1 MKVNAGQTAGMHG
14 AMMPPQAGSMGG
26 MQLAYMQAAQQMG
39 QPGMM
44 LPAMPAGGALPQMV
58 MAPQQ
63 QAGLPVAAAGALP
76 MGMLGGGG
84 GLPDPYAPV
93 PPATSPTPFGAPG
106 GGPMM
111 GLDLQLN
118 GGGYGGGGGAP
129 PAAQLSG
136 DDSQGGGSQ
145 GGDSKHRKTAKQQ
158 EANKIAQQRY
168 RERKK
173 QKFVEMEAQISVL
186 SKQLAALQALQSRN
200 QILEGLNG
208 ELQTQLMSKE
218 KEVERLKLALDVS
231 AERSLSGHSHPSS
244 PSADGD
250 HGTTTALREHGDE
263 ASHPTTNACD
273 LLPQDMAGIDFKKG
287 FADQVV
293 RLREFVELHGVT
305 QGAVADHGLTPQQM
319 QELGMIVARSCQ
331 LCQAALRAE
340 GVRVIE
346 LISKDPSSFSTV
358 DSATEAARWAQCLH
372 VMHLAPEQQEAM
384 SLMLPHSSKN
394 PSEDNTVEGRMQNM
408 SQAGYLHV
416 AKSSAELGDV
426 LDKIKDNLR
435 REQRAVMDLNCQ
447 LISKILTPLQGAH
460 YMLKAYP
467 QHCDAL
473 ALSNTL
479 AKHLGREEFS
489 EGGAAAAAGA
499 ANPGIA
505 CQADGGCC

>member
-129 PAAQLSG
+129 PAAQLS
-136 DDSQGGGSQ
+136 

-273 LLPQDMAGIDFKKG
+273 LLPQDMAGG
-287 FADQVV
+287 WAGWG
-293 RLREFVELHGVT
+293 HG
-305 QGAVADHGLTPQQM
+305 PPR
-319 QELGMIVARSCQ
+319 RSLACSGI
-331 LCQAALRAE
+331 L
-340 GVRVIE
+340 
-346 LISKDPSSFSTV
+346 
-358 DSATEAARWAQCLH
+358 
-372 VMHLAPEQQEAM
+372 LAPRRARTQLTGRAWPCPPHPPPPPAKQASTSKRALPTRWCACA
-384 SLMLPHSSKN
+384 SLWSC
-394 PSEDNTVEGRMQNM
+394 T
-408 SQAGYLHV
+408 A
-416 AKSSAELGDV
+416 
-426 LDKIKDNLR
+426 
-435 REQRAVMDLNCQ
+435 
-447 LISKILTPLQGAH
+447 
-460 YMLKAYP
+460 
-467 QHCDAL
+467 
-473 ALSNTL
+473 
-479 AKHLGREEFS
+479 
-489 EGGAAAAAGA
+489 
-499 ANPGIA
+499 
-505 CQADGGCC
+505 